1 VSYVNNLYG
10 IHKNLCKKYRLSD
23 GPKTITEEDEDSLMP
38 GEQNNATK
46 PVEQA
51 PATAASSAP
60 PASSATPT
68 PPVTPGSTPQG
79 GVLSPTPTPKPPPA
93 QPAKQ
98 ANPNKEVIKEKNS
111 QLNLPGDKKEKT
123 TGILGK
129 GKSALMK
136 TIGGALKARQA
147 ISDVVNEYSRRR
159 METFLHYGGGFSP
172 AMRQQVTSQASKAA
186 TDVIANAY
194 LSGKGISLGNANKVV
209 GLVHSVYHQRIPQ
222 NVKDHIISEI
232 TKAHG
237 SGTLD
242 KFGVENIKKIVA
254 HYKKQP
260 GYTDEEVG
268 QDEEHEDSQ
277 LPLPDEVKAS
287 SNPTTNPTKGRRR

>member
-1 VSYVNNLYG
+1 LYG
-10 IHKNLCKKYRLSD
+10 IHKNLCKKYRLA
-23 GPKTITEEDEDSLMP
+23 GEPKTIRENEDDSIVPEEA
-38 GEQNNATK
+38 NNATESAGQ
-46 PVEQA
+46 P

-60 PASSATPT
+60 TATPT
-68 PPVTPGSTPQG
+68 PPVTTGSTPKG
-79 GVLSPTPTPKPPPA
+79 GVLSPTSTPKPPPA
-93 QPAKQ
+93 QPAQPTNTKT
-98 ANPNKEVIKEKNS
+98 PVIKDRDS

-277 LPLPDEVKAS
+277 LPLPDEVRAS

>member
-1 VSYVNNLYG
+1 MSYVNNLYG

-51 PATAASSAP
+51 PATSAP
-60 PASSATPT
+60 SASPATPAPSATPAPNKGTT
-68 PPVTPGSTPQG
+68 PSTLAPPPSQ
-79 GVLSPTPTPKPPPA
+79 PPKP
-93 QPAKQ
+93 
-98 ANPNKEVIKEKNS
+98 ANTKTPVVKEKDS
-111 QLNLPGDKKEKT
+111 TLNLPGDKKEKT

-147 ISDVVNEYSRRR
+147 ISAVVNEYSRRR

-172 AMRQQVTSQASKAA
+172 AMRQQVTSEASKAA
-186 TDVIANAY
+186 TNAIADAY
-194 LSGKGISLGNANKVV
+194 LSGKGISIGNANKLV

-237 SGTLD
+237 SGTLH
-242 KFGVENIKKIVA
+242 KFGAEDIRKIVA
-254 HYKKQP
+254 QYKKEP

-268 QDEEHEDSQ
+268 QNEEHEDSH

-287 SNPTTNPTKGRRR
+287 SNPTTTSSQRKK

>member
-1 VSYVNNLYG
+1 MSYVNNLYG
-10 IHKNLCKKYRLSD
+10 IHKNLCKKYRLA
-23 GPKTITEEDEDSLMP
+23 GEPKTIRENEDDSIVPEEA
-38 GEQNNATK
+38 NNATESAGQ
-46 PVEQA
+46 P

-60 PASSATPT
+60 TATPT
-68 PPVTPGSTPQG
+68 PPVTTGSTPKG
-79 GVLSPTPTPKPPPA
+79 GVLSPTSTPKPPPA
-93 QPAKQ
+93 QPAQPTNTKT
-98 ANPNKEVIKEKNS
+98 PVIKDRDS

-277 LPLPDEVKAS
+277 LPLPDEVRAS

>member
-1 VSYVNNLYG
+1 LYG
-10 IHKNLCKKYRLSD
+10 IHKNLCKKYRLSE
-23 GPKTITEEDEDSLMP
+23 GPKRIKEDEDDSAVP
-38 GEQNNATK
+38 EEANTATESVGQ
-46 PVEQA
+46 P

-60 PASSATPT
+60 TATPT
-68 PPVTPGSTPQG
+68 PPVTTGSTPKG
-79 GVLSPTPTPKPPPA
+79 GVLSPTSTPKPPPA
-93 QPAKQ
+93 QPAQPTNTKT
-98 ANPNKEVIKEKNS
+98 PVIKDRDS

-277 LPLPDEVKAS
+277 LPLPDEVRAS